1 MKHSV
6 RLLSPDL
13 RSEVDFS
20 PQRANFV
27 SHLSVYYACCFPCTL
42 DDLALGQPKFYWQV
56 LFPSCNF
63 KICGMLNNSS
73 LGIYI
78 IFLCSFLIYSF
89 HVTVLILVIL
99 SSICF

>member
-27 SHLSVYYACCFPCTL
+27 SHLSLCIMPVVFL
-42 DDLALGQPKFYWQV
+42 V
-56 LFPSCNF
+56 LWMTWPLVS
-63 KICGMLNNSS
+63 LNSI
-73 LGIYI
+73 GK
-78 IFLCSFLIYSF
+78 CSFQA
-89 HVTVLILVIL
+89 VIL
-99 SSICF
+99 KFVACSIIHP